1 VNQRGLAPGRFAKS
15 LAGEHDS
22 LLVRMK
28 STGISLLLLVSLLG
42 GTLSSNVFAQSP
54 SDQDDEVIRVETDL
68 TNLFFTA
75 TNKQKGFVTTLREE
89 DVRLTE
95 DGVPQKIL
103 TFQRET
109 NRPLSIAFLIDVSA
123 SEERTLP
130 QEKAAARAFIETI
143 IQSSKDQAAIIPFT
157 GSAFLEQGLTR
168 DVFSIYRALERVEVA
183 MPAYLGSGRPLS
195 GIASG
200 PGMKATPPEGSTA
213 IWDAIALTS
222 SEVLARNSDPKMTEN
237 DRPGRG
243 PGPSRTDQIS
253 LSVGAAGAAQF
264 PNQRRRAIILLTDG
278 QDTTSRLLRSEAV
291 NRALEAETVI
301 YAIGIGDSKYEGVD
315 RGALNAVA
323 SGTGGRAFF
332 PKRETDLQNAFAE
345 IEQELRSQYLIAYS
359 STNKNRDG
367 SYRQMRIDI
376 TNPDLQKEQL
386 KLRHR
391 PGYFAKP
398 LQNRER

>member
-1 VNQRGLAPGRFAKS
+1 MENKKWKMENGKYSGLAPAGS
-15 LAGEHDS
+15 LAS
-22 LLVRMK
+22 MK
-28 STGISLLLLVSLLG
+28 SRGRLLLIGLVLCIIFG
-42 GTLSSNVFAQSP
+42 PSSFAQTST
-54 SDQDDEVIRVETDL
+54 DQDDDVIRVETNL

-75 TNKQKGFVTTLREE
+75 TNKEKAFVTTLQEE
-89 DVRLTE
+89 DLRLTE

-109 NRPLSIAFLIDVSA
+109 DRPLSLAFLIDVSA

-143 IQSSKDQAAIIPFT
+143 IRSSKDQVAIIPFT

-168 DVFSIYRALERVEVA
+168 DVFSVYRALERVEVA
-183 MPAYLGSGRPLS
+183 MPAYLGSGRPIS

-213 IWDAIALTS
+213 IWDAIALTAA
-222 SEVLARNSDPKMTEN
+222 EVLARNSDPPKTGRDVP
-237 DRPGRG
+237 DRQAPRPVSGQT
-243 PGPSRTDQIS
+243 SSSQI
-253 LSVGAAGAAQF
+253 

-278 QDTTSRLLRSEAV
+278 FDSTSRLPRSEAIS
-291 NRALEAETVI
+291 RALQAETVI
-301 YAIGIGDSKYEGVD
+301 YAIGIGDSKYEGVNRD
-315 RGALNAVA
+315 TLNKVA
-323 SGTGGRAFF
+323 TATGGRAFF
-332 PKRETDLQNAFAE
+332 PKRETDLHNAFTE

-367 SYRQMRIDI
+367 AYRQMHLEI
-376 TNPDLQKEQL
+376 TNPVLQKEQL

-398 LQNRER
+398 LENR

>member
-1 VNQRGLAPGRFAKS
+1 
-15 LAGEHDS
+15 
-22 LLVRMK
+22 MK

-42 GTLSSNVFAQSP
+42 GTPSSNVFAQSP

-183 MPAYLGSGRPLS
+183 LPAYLGSGRPLS

>member
-1 VNQRGLAPGRFAKS
+1 MKLTGL
-15 LAGEHDS
+15 
-22 LLVRMK
+22 
-28 STGISLLLLVSLLG
+28 SLLLIIAVLG
-42 GTLSSNVFAQSP
+42 SP
-54 SDQDDEVIRVETDL
+54 SARNSCAQTSNQDDDVIRVESDL

-75 TNKQKGFVTTLREE
+75 TNKQKAFVTTLREE
-89 DVRLTE
+89 DLRLTE
-95 DGVPQKIL
+95 DGVSQKIL

-109 NRPLSIAFLIDVSA
+109 DRPLAIAFLIDVSA
-123 SEERTLP
+123 SEQRTLP

-143 IQSSKDQAAIIPFT
+143 MQSSKDQAAIIPFT

-183 MPAYLGSGRPLS
+183 LPAYLGSGRPIS

-222 SEVLARNSDPKMTEN
+222 SEVLARNSDSMVTGQESQE
-237 DRPGRG
+237 RRG
-243 PGPSRTDQIS
+243 LTRTPSRPEQSS
-253 LSVGAAGAAQF
+253 LNTGAARAGQI

-278 QDTTSRLLRSEAV
+278 QDTTSRLQRSEAI
-291 NRALEAETVI
+291 NRALEAEAVI
-301 YAIGIGDSKYEGVD
+301 YAIGIGDSKYEGVNHD
-315 RGALNAVA
+315 ALSEVA
-323 SGTGGRAFF
+323 TGTGGRAFF
-332 PKRETDLQNAFAE
+332 PKRENDLSNAFAE

-367 SYRQMRIDI
+367 SYRQMQIEI
-376 TNPDLQKEQL
+376 TNPELQKEKL

-398 LQNRER
+398 LTLQKSDR